1 MKKPPVQHSRQRE
14 IPSDNKLLD
23 KLEDPVLRTLFGQ
36 IIAERNK
43 LKSENH
49 ILKEQAEVVVD
60 LRPKRAMGTTEVLPA
75 LSGVLLPSEIDALK
89 AAISDQLFERQGWS
103 ATKSG
108 AVKDSFGRSLF
119 QVGFVKAI
127 EKVLKQI

>member
-1 MKKPPVQHSRQRE
+1 MKKPSVPHSRQRE

-23 KLEDPVLRTLFGQ
+23 KLDDPVLRALFGQ

-49 ILKEQAEVVVD
+49 ILKQNAEVVVD
-60 LRPKRAMGTTEVLPA
+60 LRPKRATGTTEVLPA
-75 LSGVLLPSEIDALK
+75 LSGVLLPTEVDALK
-89 AAISDQLFERQGWS
+89 AAISSTLFERQGWS

-108 AVKDSFGRSLF
+108 AVKDSLGRSLF
-119 QVGFVKAI
+119 QVGFIKAI
-127 EKVLKQI
+127 EKILKQI